1 MRALVGL
8 GNPGPEYEMSRHNVG
23 FLALDEAAHS
33 LGLSAPKRQL
43 KGLLYEGRLSGER
56 VALFKPLTY
65 MNLSGEALA
74 ALLNWFKLA
83 PGDVMVFSDD
93 ADLLPG
99 AMRIRARGGAGTHN
113 GWRNI
118 IQMAASQAF
127 PRARIG
133 VGAPPPGWELR
144 DWVLSRWDKDEN
156 AAGVKE
162 AILLAA
168 QAGKSFLE
176 DGMGITMNRYNL
188 KSRPAKKEKPVD
200 TQPDGEQHAQPD
212 L

>member
-8 GNPGPEYEMSRHNVG
+8 GNPGPEYEMSRHNIG

-93 ADLLPG
+93 VDLLPG

-113 GWRNI
+113 GWRSI
-118 IQMAASQAF
+118 LEATGSDAF

-133 VGAPPPGWELR
+133 VGAPPDGWDLK
-144 DWVLSRWDKDEN
+144 DWVLARWDRDE
-156 AAGVKE
+156 E
-162 AILLAA
+162 ADAVRRAVSLAA
-168 QAGKSFLE
+168 KAGLSFLE
-176 DGMGITMNRYNL
+176 NGIQLTMNPYNTL
-188 KSRPAKKEKPVD
+188 SRQKKKEAGAEQRDD
-200 TQPDGEQHAQPD
+200 T
-212 L
+212 